1 MTKNCFL
8 ELVSQVGHVKECQQ
22 IVQEICGKY
31 KQEIE
36 KVNLKFDIEK
46 CPDDMIYCF
55 NRREIIHKDE
65 EMAGQLILNVIDY
78 ESAGLVVSGSR
89 PEDEKEDG
97 SSSLAMNISNS
108 KVEKDKMLGPIA
120 FEYAAVHSNS
130 MMATPQPTVLI
141 NTGLSW
147 EVKVPIHY
155 QLMMY
160 GGPLMSNY
168 RLDHYNAIW
177 GGSEHVVDGQ
187 LMDGELQL
195 FHHDI
200 QYQDWTEAVMH
211 ENAVAVVS
219 IMLKIDPVEHNAEIE
234 KIGEILPQIKFK
246 GQVAHTAEQVD
257 LQNLLPM
264 DREYLTYVGSIIT
277 SVIVENVVWM
287 VLTSPIM
294 VSKQAIDG
302 MKELRDGGEESY
314 KMTSNVRK
322 MYALDREGFKPEEEG
337 DEIMMV
343 NNNGGFITPD
353 LADLLDSY

>member
-8 ELVSQVGHVKECQQ
+8 ELVSQVGHVKECQH

-46 CPDDMIYCF
+46 CPDDIIYCF

-97 SSSLAMNISNS
+97 SSIDIDISNS

-219 IMLKIDPVEHNAEIE
+219 IMLKIDPVEHNEEIE

-246 GQVAHTAEQVD
+246 GQAAQTAEHVD
-257 LQNLLPM
+257 LENMLPM
-264 DREYLTYVGSIIT
+264 DRDYFTYMGSLTTPGFQ
-277 SVIVENVVWM
+277 ENVVWM
-287 VLTSPIM
+287 VLAKPIM
-294 VSKQAIDG
+294 VSKQAIER
-302 MKELRDGGEESY
+302 MKELRYGGEDSY
-314 KMTSNVRK
+314 KMTVNVRK
-322 MYALDREGFKPEEEG
+322 MASLGERKTYSGL
-337 DEIMMV
+337 M
-343 NNNGGFITPD
+343 
-353 LADLLDSY
+353 